1 MLQLVKGLSHYTH
14 NHFQESEHKHTTSGT
29 NHFIFAHFFVRV
41 ETAAT
46 IEKGKRGTKN
56 NNKNIDPES
65 GIMNHETMH
74 SEHRQNH
81 NKPQESLQQHIDEN
95 HKFI

>member
-14 NHFQESEHKHTTSGT
+14 NHFQESEHKHMTSGT

-46 IEKGKRGTKN
+46 IEEGKRGKKITIKIMIRN
-56 NNKNIDPES
+56 RES
-65 GIMNHETMH
+65 
-74 SEHRQNH
+74 
-81 NKPQESLQQHIDEN
+81 
-95 HKFI
+95 